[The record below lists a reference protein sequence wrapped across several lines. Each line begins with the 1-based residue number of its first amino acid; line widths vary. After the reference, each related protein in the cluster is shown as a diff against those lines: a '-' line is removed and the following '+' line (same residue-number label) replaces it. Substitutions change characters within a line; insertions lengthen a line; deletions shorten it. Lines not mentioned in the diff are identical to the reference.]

1 MVNIPG
7 AAPPHVLLRQLAA
20 HFRTAYFLLGCNTWK
35 PRWAYNE
42 YGSPHERGSPKSPA
56 PEKEKK
62 RDRDEDGTPQAKRG
76 KQTAA

>member
-1 MVNIPG
+1 MAIY
-7 AAPPHVLLRQLAA
+7 LLQ
-20 HFRTAYFLLGCNTWK
+20 YTWK

-42 YGSPHERGSPKSPA
+42 YGSPHERGSPESPA
-56 PEKEKK
+56 KKIK